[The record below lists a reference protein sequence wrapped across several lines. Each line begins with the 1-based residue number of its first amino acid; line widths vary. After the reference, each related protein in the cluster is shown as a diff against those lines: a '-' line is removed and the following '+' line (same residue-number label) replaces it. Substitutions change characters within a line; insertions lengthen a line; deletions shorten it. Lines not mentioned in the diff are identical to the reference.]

1 MNIICTG
8 ISCSGRKEF
17 MADFES
23 LCHEKGMRIGFFN
36 VVDFLNRAAA
46 ESGIKF
52 TDKVLDSDH
61 AVLSLARRS
70 AFYEIANL
78 AHNYDHAFIGLH
90 ACFRW
95 RGVLMEGISFRDI
108 ERFPAD
114 VFINVVDNLQD
125 IEKCMQANPQWAG
138 IRRQEINVWLDEE
151 EFLTKQLA
159 NVKGKPHYT
168 VPRQHNLENFYNLLF
183 SEKQKFYLSYPI
195 TLLREVPDQIEQI
208 RTFGA
213 KMNKNFIVFDPLSI
227 KDMELVNLAKTSPSS
242 EQGGASD
249 PEIMTISRID
259 QNVSEQIKTR
269 TISRDYQFIRQSD
282 FIVVIYPTDK
292 LSPGVLSEMNFAS
305 RYNKPVYAVYSHARS
320 PFFENLCEQI
330 FDNVEELE
338 AFLIDE
344 SHSNL

>member
-1 MNIICTG
+1 
-8 ISCSGRKEF
+8 
-17 MADFES
+17 
-23 LCHEKGMRIGFFN
+23 
-36 VVDFLNRAAA
+36 
-46 ESGIKF
+46 
-52 TDKVLDSDH
+52 
-61 AVLSLARRS
+61 
-70 AFYEIANL
+70 
-78 AHNYDHAFIGLH
+78 
-90 ACFRW
+90 
-95 RGVLMEGISFRDI
+95 
-108 ERFPAD
+108 
-114 VFINVVDNLQD
+114 
-125 IEKCMQANPQWAG
+125 
-138 IRRQEINVWLDEE
+138 
-151 EFLTKQLA
+151 
-159 NVKGKPHYT
+159 
-168 VPRQHNLENFYNLLF
+168 
-183 SEKQKFYLSYPI
+183 
-195 TLLREVPDQIEQI
+195 
-208 RTFGA
+208 
-213 KMNKNFIVFDPLSI
+213 MNKNFIVFDPLSI